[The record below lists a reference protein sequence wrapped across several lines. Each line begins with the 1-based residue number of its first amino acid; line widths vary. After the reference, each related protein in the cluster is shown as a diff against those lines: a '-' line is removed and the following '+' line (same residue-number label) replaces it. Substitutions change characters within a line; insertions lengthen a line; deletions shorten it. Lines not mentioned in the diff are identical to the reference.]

1 MKQVRFE
8 FKYILHPAQVVE
20 ARDIIHRCMNPDP
33 FAPSGSYTVTSLYFD
48 TPTLS
53 DYYEKSSGFLDR
65 KKVRA
70 RIYAQNLARSDGMI
84 WLEIKRKHNA
94 IFRKIHTAIT
104 KASWDL
110 MIEHRYSELLK
121 LNTSDEIRT
130 FLWDLIREK
139 RTPTSFIRYQRTPY
153 VGTHDPSF
161 RITLD
166 SDIETARH
174 DDLTEPLYTYPVK
187 NVGAILEVKF
197 SETLPPWF
205 GHVVRNLD
213 LTRTSFSKYAKSIE
227 TASLWNPLPR

>member
-8 FKYILHPAQVVE
+8 FKYILHPTQVVE
-20 ARDIIHRCMNPDP
+20 ARDIIHRCMELDP

-70 RIYAQNLARSDGMI
+70 RVYAANLAASDGTV
-84 WLEIKRKHNA
+84 WLEIKQKHNA
-94 IFRKIHTAIT
+94 VFKKTHVAIPQS
-104 KASWDL
+104 SWDL
-110 MIEHRYSELLK
+110 ILEHRYTELLSHD
-121 LNTSDEIRT
+121 TRSEIRE

-139 RTPTSFIRYQRTPY
+139 RTPSSFIRYQRTPY
-153 VGTHDPSF
+153 VGAHDPSF
-161 RITLD
+161 RITFD

-174 DDLTEPLYTYPVK
+174 DNLTEPLYTYSVK
-187 NVGAILEVKF
+187 NIGAILEVKF

-205 GHVVRNLD
+205 GHVVRNLN
-213 LTRTSFSKYAKSIE
+213 LTRTSFSKYARSIE